1 MKKGIAIIGTA
12 TLALAVYF
20 LFFNSDKTKDD
31 TPAAEPHVS
40 TAASK
45 NSDVFNTSFDSVLN
59 NYYAIKEA
67 LVNWDTAAAIKANND
82 LQKSL
87 SAVPFEE
94 LNNDSVITRAKNLS
108 GQIAG
113 EAEGFL
119 AEKNIDGERHSF
131 YALSEKLYS
140 LIKAVHYDRQVI
152 YHAKCPMAFN
162 NEQDE
167 GWWISNKNEV
177 INPYFGTKH
186 PRYKNAMIN
195 CGNIEDSVAN

>member
-67 LVNWDTAAAIKANND
+67 LVN
-82 LQKSL
+82 
-87 SAVPFEE
+87 
-94 LNNDSVITRAKNLS
+94 
-108 GQIAG
+108 
-113 EAEGFL
+113 
-119 AEKNIDGERHSF
+119 
-131 YALSEKLYS
+131 
-140 LIKAVHYDRQVI
+140 
-152 YHAKCPMAFN
+152 
-162 NEQDE
+162 
-167 GWWISNKNEV
+167 
-177 INPYFGTKH
+177 
-186 PRYKNAMIN
+186 
-195 CGNIEDSVAN
+195 